1 MKGVLQDNTKARTIC
16 GYSLEA
22 TFYPEDG
29 NYILLTVTNHGS
41 ATQTV
46 VAGRSLTLGG
56 FEKFTSVD
64 LAAGE
69 TLTRAFFL
77 ADDAEEMMSTLA
89 FGVYARGGSLS
100 DITVSLKQY
109 Q

>member
-1 MKGVLQDNTKARTIC
+1 MKGVLQDNTKARTTC

-56 FEKFTSVD
+56 FE
-64 LAAGE
+64 
-69 TLTRAFFL
+69 
-77 ADDAEEMMSTLA
+77 
-89 FGVYARGGSLS
+89 
-100 DITVSLKQY
+100 
-109 Q
+109 